1 MTQTVLLVIATK
13 PELKPFLDAFQCE
26 SHSKNDNIQKF
37 CYKNINIDVLIT
49 SVGMV
54 ATACKLTRTLCDNK
68 YDFVVNAGI
77 CGAYSLSLA
86 PGTVVHIAADCFAEL
101 GTEDSQGVKPL
112 HIRESGKDFFVEQTV
127 VNKNEI
133 KINSIQSLMRVKG
146 ATVSTVTRSEK
157 RNKMI
162 TGQYD
167 TQTESMEGA
176 AFLYVCNEFQIPCAQ
191 IRSVSNYAGC
201 PANINWYL
209 DMAVNNLC
217 KAITDIFEE
226 LNR

>member
-1 MTQTVLLVIATK
+1 MTQNILLVIATAS
-13 PELKPFLDAFQCE
+13 ELTPFLGHFQFE
-26 SHSKNDNIQKF
+26 YHTEFIKRA
-37 CYKNINIDVLIT
+37 CYKHTSIDVLIT

-68 YDFVVNAGI
+68 YDFVINAGI
-77 CGAYSLSLA
+77 CGAYSQRVA
-86 PGTVVHIAADCFAEL
+86 PGTVVHIAEDCFVEL
-101 GTEDSQGVKPL
+101 GTEDSEGVKPL
-112 HIRESGKDFFVEQTV
+112 YIRESDKDFFVPQTV

-133 KINSIQSLMRVKG
+133 KIKSIQNLLRVKG
-146 ATVSTVTRSEK
+146 ATTHTVTRSEK

-176 AFLYVCNEFQIPCAQ
+176 AFLYVCNEFNIPCAQ

-201 PANINWYL
+201 PADKNWYFDL
-209 DMAVNNLC
+209 AASNLC
-217 KAITDIFEE
+217 KTITGIVDEICG
-226 LNR
+226 